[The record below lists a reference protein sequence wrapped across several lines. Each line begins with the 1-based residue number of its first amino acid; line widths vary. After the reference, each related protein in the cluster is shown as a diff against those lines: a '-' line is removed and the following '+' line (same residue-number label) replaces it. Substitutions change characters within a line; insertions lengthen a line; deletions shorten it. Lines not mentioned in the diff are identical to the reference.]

1 MPQEAQDSGTDAS
14 ANQEPELSEDI
25 PPKDAEPK
33 PARVSRG
40 DKLEGHLINEYYTIA
55 ALVSMF
61 SVADAQVIVAHAQ
74 PRAHELVQ
82 YAVHH
87 KQFYKFLEKLTA
99 QSDLTVMLA
108 GQMSMVA
115 AIMAVHH
122 ITIPS
127 PAEIGKRLRERQA
140 RNLARRAAEK
150 QQQQAGQQGPSSPT
164 EGYGEAAP
172 GAMFLDA
179 RAMAEA
185 REAAL
190 RRNAEQAEQAAQ
202 WQAQDSQNPNE

>member
-1 MPQEAQDSGTDAS
+1 MQDSA
-14 ANQEPELSEDI
+14 
-25 PPKDAEPK
+25 PKDAEPK
-33 PARVSRG
+33 VRVSRG
-40 DKLEGHLINEYYTIA
+40 DKLEGHLVNEYYTIA
-55 ALVSMF
+55 ALVGMF

-87 KQFYKFLEKLTA
+87 KQFYKFLERLTV

-108 GQMSMVA
+108 GQASMVA

-140 RNLARRAAEK
+140 RNLARRAAQK
-150 QQQQAGQQGPSSPT
+150 QQQQAGSYSPS

-172 GAMFLDA
+172 DAVFLDA

-190 RRNAEQAEQAAQ
+190 RRNAEQSEQMKQ
-202 WQAQDSQNPNE
+202 W